1 MTVAPPS
8 RQGPCRDGSPT
19 RPGRAQLGSLAAIS
33 RGSGTAEGETPSG
46 QPAGRQGY
54 GIQSPP
60 TRDFACLCRLYNCR
74 SMKFR
79 GAILLQSGILLV
91 AVVVGQTSAQDDL
104 PSAPSAVQQQ
114 RSKPKP
120 PPPPPPAQT
129 QTPSPTPSDT
139 SANKVAPGQTDAESK
154 NGAAANSSQNSS
166 DDAATTITKTVNEVN
181 VVFTVTDKHGRYVK
195 NLAKADFSVLD
206 DSKPAEQIRSF
217 HNETD
222 LPLQVGLLVDAS
234 NSVRDR
240 FKFEQESAIEFLNQ
254 TVRPRYDKAFVVGF
268 DVTPEVT
275 QDFTD
280 NTEALSRG
288 VRALRPGG
296 GTAMYDALYFA
307 ARDKLLKEQQ
317 NGAVRRAIIP
327 LSDGDDN
334 MSHVTREEAIDMAQ
348 RADVIVYTISTN
360 VTGSRHAG
368 DKVLERIA
376 DATGGRSFFP
386 FQITDVANAFV
397 EIQDELR
404 SQYALSYKPADFRTD
419 GRYHTI
425 EILAQN
431 HKGLRV
437 RSRRGYYAPAQ

>member
-1 MTVAPPS
+1 
-8 RQGPCRDGSPT
+8 
-19 RPGRAQLGSLAAIS
+19 
-33 RGSGTAEGETPSG
+33 
-46 QPAGRQGY
+46 
-54 GIQSPP
+54 
-60 TRDFACLCRLYNCR
+60 
-74 SMKFR
+74 MKFR
-79 GAILLQSGILLV
+79 GIILLPGSILFVAAVFAQNSG
-91 AVVVGQTSAQDDL
+91 SDDL
-104 PSAPSAVQQQ
+104 PSAPSAVQQE
-114 RSKPKP
+114 RTRPKP
-120 PPPPPPAQT
+120 PPPAAPAASAAPRTSTTSAEAGPQTSPPAE
-129 QTPSPTPSDT
+129 SP
-139 SANKVAPGQTDAESK
+139 AAKG
-154 NGAAANSSQNSS
+154 GAAQANSSSQGKADPNSNPP

-181 VVFTVTDKHGRYVK
+181 VVFTVTDRHGRYVK

-206 DSKPAEQIRSF
+206 DSRPVEQIRSF
-217 HNETD
+217 HSETD
-222 LPLQVGLLVDAS
+222 LPLQVGLMVDAS

-307 ARDKLLKEQQ
+307 CRDKLLKEQQ
-317 NGAVRRAIIP
+317 SGAVRRAIIL

-334 MSHVTREEAIDMAQ
+334 MSHVTREEAIEMAQ
-348 RADVIVYTISTN
+348 RAGVIVYSISTN
-360 VTGSRHAG
+360 ITGGARRGG

-376 DATGGRSFFP
+376 DATGGRAFFP
-386 FQITDVANAFV
+386 FQLNDVANAFV

-404 SQYALSYKPADFRTD
+404 SQYALSYNPANLRTD

-437 RSRRGYYAPAQ
+437 RSRRGYYAPTQ